1 MTWNLNYQTKQ
12 KYGEICGK
20 DLNFPSND
28 GFDELSDSSADHKH
42 LIEALLTFL
51 KQWQSPAY
59 FVSFSLKEFQAM
71 NHKIQANFS
80 GDFIFEPYDKYSKID
95 NSSRGN

>member
-1 MTWNLNYQTKQ
+1 MEPNYQTKQ

-28 GFDELSDSSADHKH
+28 GFDELLTLALTFKYKH

-71 NHKIQANFS
+71 NL
-80 GDFIFEPYDKYSKID
+80 
-95 NSSRGN
+95 